1 MMEAMSRPL
10 SAIVLAAGAGTR
22 MRSTLPK
29 PLHRLCGRPMVLH
42 VLDALAELAV
52 GEVVVVVGRS
62 ADRVAETVTDGV
74 PDGMKVRFVEQG
86 VPRGTGDAVAVGLTG
101 LEDDFDGGDVVV
113 LPGDTPLLRPST
125 LAGLV
130 AHHRERDAAATLLVA
145 EVVDPTGY
153 GRVLRGKDGA
163 IREVVE
169 EGDATPEQRGIR
181 EVNTSVYCFTRSVLA
196 PSLRRLDPLNAQ
208 REYYLTDT
216 VAVLASAGYRVE
228 GFVSTD
234 PVEPMGVNDR
244 AQLAVAEAELRARL
258 AARWMRA
265 GVTIVDPAS
274 TYLDVSVELEND
286 VTLFPSVVLA
296 GRTRVERG
304 ARIGPGSRL
313 VDTSVGAGATVQST
327 DANGAVIGLGAV
339 VGPFAVLGPGA
350 AVEPGSV
357 TGPFFVA
364 PEGVDQVGRG
374 SGSRNGG
381 PREGAVHRTPEPPVA

>member
-1 MMEAMSRPL
+1 
-10 SAIVLAAGAGTR
+10 
-22 MRSTLPK
+22 
-29 PLHRLCGRPMVLH
+29 
-42 VLDALAELAV
+42 
-52 GEVVVVVGRS
+52 
-62 ADRVAETVTDGV
+62 
-74 PDGMKVRFVEQG
+74 MKVRFVEQG

-130 AHHRERDAAATLLVA
+130 AHHRARDAAATLLVS
-145 EVVDPTGY
+145 EVADPTGY
-153 GRVLRGKDGA
+153 GRVLRGRDGA
-163 IREVVE
+163 IRGVVE
-169 EGDATPEQRGIR
+169 EADASPEQRSIR

-228 GFVSTD
+228 GFVSAD
-234 PVEPMGVNDR
+234 PVESMGVNDR

-258 AARWMRA
+258 AARWMQA

-274 TYLDVSVELEND
+274 TYLDVSVELESD

-304 ARIGPGSRL
+304 VRIGPGSRL

-327 DANGAVIGLGAV
+327 DANGAAIGPGAV

-350 AVEPGSV
+350 VVAPDLV

-364 PEGVDQVGRG
+364 PGRAE
-374 SGSRNGG
+374 RAG
-381 PREGAVHRTPEPPVA
+381 PRAGAPGGGVQAPTER